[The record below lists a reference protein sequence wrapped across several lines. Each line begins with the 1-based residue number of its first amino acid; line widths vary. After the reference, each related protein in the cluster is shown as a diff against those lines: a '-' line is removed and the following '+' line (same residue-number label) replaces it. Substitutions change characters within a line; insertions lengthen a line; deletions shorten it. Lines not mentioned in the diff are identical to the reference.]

1 MAPLAVEAGLQPKP
15 IHKNPIYSNSGCP
28 APSQGRFWRGFKAGQ
43 RIASSQFAGSSLAPS
58 IGGRYR
64 GRVAPVIQVQGLT
77 KHFRTYKKEP
87 GLFGAVKGLFRRKH
101 EIVRAVQDISFV
113 IEPGELVGF
122 VGPNGA
128 GKTTTLKMLAGLL
141 YPTAGTA
148 QVLGYVPWE
157 RPDGYRRQ
165 FALLLGQKNQLWWD
179 LPARES
185 FELNRHIYGIDPGDF
200 ERTVKELS
208 ALLGV
213 EDKLAVMVRELSLG
227 ERMKMELIAALL
239 HRPRVLLLDEPTLG
253 LDVVSQKTV
262 RDFLRHHNATT
273 RTTVLLTSHYMADI
287 EALCKRVIIIDHGR
301 LFFDGQLDEV
311 LERYADDKL
320 ITLELAGGETP
331 SPVHLA
337 RHGEVLELSAARV
350 QLRVRREQVIPV
362 CKALLDE
369 LPVKDIDIEE
379 TPIEEIVRRIFS
391 RSPAPPHS
399 QET

>member
-1 MAPLAVEAGLQPKP
+1 MQRGYGAP
-15 IHKNPIYSNSGCP
+15 
-28 APSQGRFWRGFKAGQ
+28 
-43 RIASSQFAGSSLAPS
+43 
-58 IGGRYR
+58 
-64 GRVAPVIQVQGLT
+64 VAPVIQVQQLS
-77 KHFRTYKKEP
+77 KSFRTYKKEP
-87 GLFGAVKGLFRRKH
+87 GLTGAVKGLFRRKY
-101 EIVRAVQDISFV
+101 ETVRAVQEISFA
-113 IEPGELVGF
+113 IEEGELVGF

-141 YPTAGTA
+141 YPSSGRA

-179 LPARES
+179 LPARDS
-185 FELNRHIYGIDPGDF
+185 FELNRHIYGLERADF
-200 ERTVKELS
+200 ERTVKELA

-239 HRPRVLLLDEPTLG
+239 HHPRVLLLDEPTLG

-262 RDFLRHHNATT
+262 RDFLRHHNATA
-273 RTTVLLTSHYMADI
+273 RTTILLTSHYMADI
-287 EALCKRVIIIDHGR
+287 EALCERVLIIDHGR
-301 LFFDGQLDEV
+301 LFFDGRLNEV
-311 LERYADDKL
+311 LERYAGDKL
-320 ITLELAGGETP
+320 ITIELGPGGAPPAER
-331 SPVHLA
+331 LA
-337 RHGEVLELSAARV
+337 RHGEVQEWSAARV
-350 QLRVRREQVIPV
+350 RLRVPRAQVIPT

-391 RSPAPPHS
+391 RS
-399 QET
+399 